1 MKILFALL
9 LAGTSP
15 AAFAQSHDGHGDH
28 KKPAATE
35 AAEDKKDEAANPHAG
50 HNMGAKDNPPQDDR
64 TPDHSKM
71 DHGEKGSDTGS
82 GAKPMDMKPTPQ
94 AGHDMSSMP
103 IPIAPPPP
111 EAFEDPGF
119 AADKYWG
126 KEAMDKSRAYVTKAV
141 SGMTVFTFIADRAE
155 YRAREGGDGYLWDVQ
170 GWYGRDIN
178 KFWFKSEGEG
188 NFGEALESAE
198 VQALWSRAIAP
209 YFDLQLGARY
219 DFEPV
224 SRGYLVAGIQGL
236 APYWFEVD
244 GAAFLSNKGDITAR
258 IEAEY
263 DQYVT
268 QRFVLQPRAEINLS
282 AQDVPEQGL
291 GAGVTNIELGVRL
304 RYEIKREFAPYIG
317 VEWEKQFGRTARFT
331 RLAGED
337 PSVTNFVVGIKIW
350 F

>member
-1 MKILFALL
+1 MKLFLALM
-9 LAGTSP
+9 LAGTAAP
-15 AAFAQSHDGHGDH
+15 AFALAQTEQ
-28 KKPAATE
+28 PA
-35 AAEDKKDEAANPHAG
+35 DPHAG
-50 HNMGAKDNPPQDDR
+50 HDMGAREVPQSDAKSNDDQM
-64 TPDHSKM
+64 DHSKM
-71 DHGEKGSDTGS
+71 DHGSTEKAT
-82 GAKPMDMKPTPQ
+82 PMDMAVDHPVDPH

-111 EAFEDPGF
+111 EAFEGPAFG
-119 AADKYWG
+119 ADKYWG
-126 KEAMDKSRAYVTKAV
+126 KEAMDKSRAYVTKSI
-141 SGMTVFTFIADRAE
+141 SGMTVFTFMIDRAE
-155 YRAREGGDGYLWDVQ
+155 YRAREGGDGYLWDAQ
-170 GWYGRDIN
+170 AWYGRDID
-178 KFWFKSEGEG
+178 KLWIKSEGEG
-188 NFGEALESAE
+188 NFGETIESAE

-209 YFDLQLGARY
+209 YFDLQLGTRY

-244 GAAFLSNKGDITAR
+244 GAVFISNKGDATAR

-263 DQYVT
+263 DQYVS

-291 GAGVTNIELGVRL
+291 GAGVTNIELGIRL
-304 RYEIKREFAPYIG
+304 RYEITREFAPYIG
-317 VEWEKQFGRTARFT
+317 VEWEKQFGGTARFT

-337 PSVTNFVVGIKIW
+337 PSVTNFVVGIRLW